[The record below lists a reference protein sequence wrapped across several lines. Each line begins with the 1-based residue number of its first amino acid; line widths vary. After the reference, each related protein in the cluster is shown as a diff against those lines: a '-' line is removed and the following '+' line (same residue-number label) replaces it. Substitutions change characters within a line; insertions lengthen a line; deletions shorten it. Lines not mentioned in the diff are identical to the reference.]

1 MKKILAILILL
12 AALLASCGVS
22 EDKETM
28 QQFSTENFCEVEY
41 KGHSYIMFMYSVG
54 YVGYAGLTH
63 NPDCPCKKGGDNGK
77 SN

>member
-1 MKKILAILILL
+1 MNRTMKKILAILILL

-63 NPDCPCKKGGDNGK
+63 NPDCQCKKG
-77 SN
+77 SE